1 VPGRKEIRIT
11 AVSLFRVC
19 LLTGL
24 LLLSFPGFSQS
35 QNSRENLQKTKK
47 QLEQEILYINTLL
60 EQTQKSKQSS
70 LSKLSLL
77 TRQIEKR
84 ESLLRTITAEIDQID
99 EEIVKE
105 AIQVR
110 KLSEDIRK
118 MKEEYARMI
127 YFAYKNLNIYNRIMF
142 IFAAKDFNQAFSRLR
157 YYQQYSSYRRTQ
169 TELIRKSQTE
179 LTVKLKSLEETKT
192 RKTTLALSKEKEKT
206 RLMTE
211 KEDKDKSVKELSKK
225 EKQLVAKL
233 KEKQQSALKLQ
244 IEIEKLIA
252 REIRASAARATKTAK
267 EENKPKP
274 EISENEIM
282 LTPVEKEL
290 STSFASNKGKLP
302 WPSAKGVITGTFGEH
317 PHPVLKYVKVKNN
330 GIDIA
335 TEEGADIRA
344 VFSGKVSRVMS
355 FPNLNNIVIIRHG
368 EYLTV
373 YSNLDKVTVKD
384 GQTIT
389 TKQSIGKVTSSP
401 DDAKTEYHFEIWKG
415 KTIQDPQAWLAGTN

>member
-1 VPGRKEIRIT
+1 
-11 AVSLFRVC
+11 
-19 LLTGL
+19 
-24 LLLSFPGFSQS
+24 
-35 QNSRENLQKTKK
+35 
-47 QLEQEILYINTLL
+47 
-60 EQTQKSKQSS
+60 
-70 LSKLSLL
+70 
-77 TRQIEKR
+77 
-84 ESLLRTITAEIDQID
+84 
-99 EEIVKE
+99 
-105 AIQVR
+105 
-110 KLSEDIRK
+110 
-118 MKEEYARMI
+118 
-127 YFAYKNLNIYNRIMF
+127 MF
-142 IFAAKDFNQAFSRLR
+142 VFAAKDFNQAFSRLR

-169 TELIRKSQTE
+169 IELIRKSQTE
-179 LTVKLKSLEETKT
+179 LTVKLKMLEDTKT
-192 RKTTLALSKEKEKT
+192 RKTTIALSKEKEKT
-206 RLMTE
+206 RLLTE

-335 TEEGADIRA
+335 TEEGADVRA

-373 YSNLDKVTVKD
+373 YSNLYKVTVKD

>member
-1 VPGRKEIRIT
+1 M
-11 AVSLFRVC
+11 
-19 LLTGL
+19 TGL